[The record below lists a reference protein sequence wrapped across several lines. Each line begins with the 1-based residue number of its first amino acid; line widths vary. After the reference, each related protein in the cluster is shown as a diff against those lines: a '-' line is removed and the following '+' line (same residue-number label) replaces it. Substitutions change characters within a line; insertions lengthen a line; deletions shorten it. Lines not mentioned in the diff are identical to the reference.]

1 MRDMKKLHRG
11 AQQAQAR
18 PEEAKKQ
25 APHEQAAAAPMPAL
39 GGSGDPLTGGA
50 SGEAQKAENDPAAMA
65 EQQAELT
72 RIKSL
77 PAGSPELESYKKPEA
92 LGAAVPEGAGKTGQA
107 KSQAEG
113 MSPKTEQAAPA
124 SVGPN
129 AQAVKTEMGGAS
141 VKVEKVDVPT
151 QAPSSGP
158 ADQAVAHAGSPPAAP
173 AAPVEVAAEA
183 AAEPKKDEV
192 APEAAESK
200 APDAAPASAPTEV
213 KGEAK
218 AAADVE
224 PAAAPVAT
232 PETPQAGDA
241 TAEAKSATK
250 NPEKSPEAAPQA
262 VAAAAPAVAEGQVE
276 APPEAQ
282 IAGPEQVADVA
293 ASGQAP
299 AEVGPAAIA
308 AQAGEQQV
316 VAPAAVP
323 EAVAGEKAAVAEEV
337 VAPVAAGVAEAPQ
350 TAAPAAQAA
359 AAPEAKDTAPA
370 QAGEAQVAPVDSVA
384 AAITSAPFD
393 PVAEI
398 AFDQAKSAEPT
409 ATSGGDAPAPEAA
422 VPVEAAGEQVSA
434 ESQSADPAKGPEGEA
449 PAAESS
455 GDLAAAP
462 AAAPGPAPSLEAPV
476 VDVAAGAAPAAP
488 AAEVGIQAP
497 VQVETELGNQNAAG
511 DLADPLA
518 GQMAAG
524 EMSAPVFGQ
533 TATQAA
539 EEAQLEPAG
548 VDPGAVESI
557 AGVGADAGLDPS
569 ALVSE
574 KTAEMKGKIDDLLKA
589 GERAIKGIGKLQLP
603 ETMQKGLKGAKGQ
616 IDELLGDAEK
626 MGQDLLG
633 KGKDMLDQAEGA
645 LDNVKN
651 LATDPGAAV
660 APMLGEGSE
669 LPGHLRQKAEQALG
683 MDFSQVKLHEGKG
696 AKELADRLG
705 ANAFA
710 QGKDVVLGKA
720 AEMAGADREEILAEE
735 LVHVA
740 QMKGKSAADRGA
752 TGLSVASDRAEKS
765 ARTAAK
771 KVLEGAEIKAEEIE
785 GQQRAVFRN
794 DGGTTS
800 QQPEMPTQVSLSI
813 AGKSQV
819 VKLPKLTPGTTSK
832 MVSLPSLGIQGMSFE
847 SQAKFQFDATTGKF
861 TGGKAWASIQVGDAI
876 KLEDATVTIEQ
887 SGQMKGSFPGATL
900 TVGSLIND
908 TITAEVGAGGVTGKG
923 TYQYSQLRGG
933 KLDTWLR
940 SGSMQVNVGADGAV
954 SGSGSLGMQVEPFT
968 AGTIKGSI
976 VEKALS
982 GDVTIGNKNAI
993 SLGKSSVSEGQLTG
1007 KLTNSEKIDVSGS
1020 LKLDIPSLG
1029 AGTGSAQVKWDSDGA
1044 QISGEA
1050 AFDSASSSTWGKV
1063 AFTKATVTGSIAE
1076 TKLPKVSGS
1085 GTAVYDSLFKG
1096 NWNGDLDL
1104 EAEKASFELG
1114 GELVAPIVQGEVQVS
1129 KGALTIKVENSE
1141 LQSTAGNVDFKL
1153 GSFLKGT
1160 AVLEEGTNANVIN
1173 ATATAELVSSQ
1184 TYDDVTLSKG
1194 SITVKVRGTTVEIV
1208 SGSVDMDYKGVAKGQ
1223 LELGKSSDIR
1233 RFTGSGKANI
1243 QAPQQWGDI
1252 KVLEGA
1258 IDLSLKDNIVDKAQ
1272 GNAKIGYLEFVEG
1285 QLAFDATKDF
1295 TAIDG
1300 TATSSL
1306 VAVKDLTSPLK
1317 LEPDAEKK
1325 FDLQF
1330 KNSTFKDFKG
1340 AFAWSY
1346 EKFKGDLNV
1355 AAPTEDFGLVTGNGK
1370 ADLSEDLPIGT
1381 LGSTKLMGKAG
1392 GALTGKID
1400 SGRFLGVSGTLK
1412 WEYDAFLAGDAQIA
1426 EPRTSIN
1433 EIDGMLKATVIAAK
1447 NLPNND
1453 KVEIQPG
1460 AAGALTIEL
1469 RNSEVKR
1476 YSGTLDYKYDG
1487 FLQGQVTIAGDMLDF
1502 SQLAGQSAGTVF
1514 AKKNLKN
1521 VDVLEGSGMN
1531 VEFVNSAFTDFYGA
1545 IQFEHKEWLKGK
1557 ADAVQGGGSSMANGV
1572 VGKVEGS
1579 LIKAPPGG
1587 QSTGFQYKEGGSIKT
1602 DLVAGMD
1609 VTTFDVGSEVNWQ
1622 YDDWLS
1628 GKMTLEQKATI
1639 LRADGSDPGAQ
1650 LLKEKEISSD
1660 KKVVFLPSTIGVELV
1675 NGQPAKYSGSVK
1687 ARYDQWIEGSF
1698 AIAASSGAQ
1707 NFDGDLNGTL
1717 IKAMPLE
1724 GSPTELQAGGS
1735 ATITVNS
1742 NNVTGISGTLAF
1754 QYGEGEKWLEGTI
1767 NSAQS
1772 TGAGIKSISGD
1783 TTGSV
1788 ILGKT
1793 LGNFDLET
1801 GGSINARMENSTID
1815 KIGGSVAY
1823 KYGQGERWISGTVT
1837 LDEAV
1842 STAARMSGTHDSSIS
1857 KEHQASVNLKLMPSS
1872 GITGKVEQNDVK
1884 TVAGSINWQYEDW
1897 LAGTMQAA
1905 ESEPSQVGGSGD
1917 ARIIKD
1923 HDVIPGKLKLIPGS
1937 GFTAQITTGN
1947 LTNFSGDVPFQF
1959 EDWAKGSVNVSQA
1972 TPDAIVGP
1980 AKFSVVAPGKTF
1992 DNGGFPVKMTP
2003 GGSLTAEMTANGLE
2017 HFGGN
2022 ANAEIGT
2029 ANAGDSWHVRGKLAL
2044 ENSELSTVKGDF
2056 DGALASPL
2064 KFPPSLRIQ
2073 PGGAIRFHM
2082 EGSNLTRPAG
2092 DVNYVITKGEGGPE
2106 FVKGSLSIDAS
2117 STKTNINADLHGQ
2130 IAQETDVG
2138 SVKILVGG
2146 QLDGRLTNNSNATLG
2161 GNLAFQYKQLAKG
2174 KIQVAGQFNPNDAKV
2189 NGEAEATTLSGQQA
2203 GALTIEAG
2211 SQIGAKVEES
2221 DLTQVWGKFNF
2232 STDKLQGVIDVPR
2245 GGNSTPTVLSG
2256 EATAKLKTDL
2266 ALGGG
2271 FALKQ
2276 GSGINVKVE
2285 SNNLTSVSGQ
2295 VGWKYQDWLSGSLT
2309 AETGST
2315 LTTINGSGTAQLDK
2329 RYAVGSTTFALVPGT
2344 GVSAKI
2350 ANNAI
2355 DSVSGQVAWEYG
2367 EGGWLAGELTMPEGT
2382 KLDAPGGT
2390 ATARLAKDKVFG
2402 NLALVQGGQLT
2413 VDIAAGAPT
2422 SFAGKLLWA
2431 YTNSDRWLEGDVTID
2446 ATPSLDSINGMAT
2459 ARLAKDKQIGDGL
2472 VLLKGGNLNGQM
2484 GSSVPA
2490 DMNGE
2495 VNWRYQSW
2503 LEGKVTVQAS
2513 SLETIEGQA
2522 DAHIVEAKMVAPG
2535 FELQQGGNVKVTV
2548 GQSAFKTFTG
2558 EVNWKYGEGEP
2569 FAQGA
2574 VTVSAESAW
2583 DSINGKADA
2592 QLIQDVQAA
2601 SDLTLLKEG
2610 SNLQVEV
2617 ASSKVKSFGGSVSF
2631 LYGEEQWLKGNITAN
2646 PDSTPKQISG
2656 EATAALV
2663 GDKPIDGTE
2672 LTLKAGGSAK
2682 VTVDKNSVKNF
2693 GGTVNWIYGED
2704 PWLKGSIVLDESSTP
2719 KKVSGEVTATLS
2731 KYKRVSDDVKLMEGG
2746 TLTAKFDGT
2755 SLKQFSG
2762 DLTLGYQDW
2771 LLGNLHVDNS
2781 TLEDVSGSIKAS
2793 LRKHKPLT
2801 ADLMLKQGGAITVEL
2816 QNSKML
2822 SFNGDVAWS
2831 YQQWLEG
2838 QMHVDTATGEN
2849 VTGTGTASLVQQK
2862 QVGEGGKLELQR
2874 GSSLQAKFTNS
2885 QLDGLGG
2892 DVAWRWEDWLK
2903 GTVNVPAYTK
2913 IDNPSGTITAA
2924 LDADKAVGNELTL
2937 KRGGNV
2943 GGELVSG
2950 KLSKISGEV
2959 EWQYQTWLGGKVTLN
2974 PSSPEALT
2982 GSASASVIVQK
2993 EVKPPLT
3000 IERGGNMQLDFD
3012 TKKSM
3017 AQQPFS
3023 ANLTWQYEK
3032 WIGGDLQVNAGSTFE
3047 NLSGKANATL
3057 REEKTYGEVLLRRG
3071 GQIRA
3076 EFAGSAPQ
3084 SFGGDLNW
3092 QYQTWLAG
3100 SVNVADGSKLDNLS
3114 GQASASLLEDKA
3126 LGNGFSLV
3134 AGGHAQVEL
3143 KSNKVESFG
3152 GTVFYKWKDLVDGS
3166 LDVQGGSK
3174 LDKISGKGTAH
3185 LSKDYPVNGSELIVK
3200 QGTSLT
3206 AEVKDSSVDSV
3217 SGKLG
3222 WKYQQWVEGNVDVQS
3237 SKLDSVSGAAQAR
3250 VVTEKQLGGSDLKLM
3265 PGGSIEVDVKNNALT
3280 SWGGSISIQY
3290 KDIAK
3295 GTLTVEGKTA
3305 DLATVNGEAKAR
3317 LINDLPLPG
3326 EVKLLNGSGVGVKV
3340 KAGAFDT
3347 FNGKVRFQYKDIL
3360 EGAVELTDSKA
3371 DNINGSASASVIKD
3385 FSPGGTQ
3392 FFLTQGGNLRTE
3404 FKNSAFDSI
3413 EGEVTWKYDNP
3424 SAKMDGRLTIPKS
3437 NIKSISGEGTARL
3450 LQDSA
3455 PVQNTVIKA
3464 GGNLSVKVEASAPKS
3479 VSGRVDWQHSD
3490 WLGGYVELL
3499 EGTNITGPFK
3509 GKAGAVLLAD
3519 KQINSKFTA
3528 NKGGNINLQL
3538 DSSVAVD
3545 QTQISGM
3552 VAVQYEDWLKG
3563 SLTVDGG
3570 TTFKQIAGTAKVEL
3584 IKDKDVG
3591 ASGVKLLAGGNVQA
3605 KFNTQ
3610 GLENFGGVVM
3620 VDYQDWLRGSINVNT
3635 GSTPD
3640 AITGKV
3646 TAQVSKEKTFGEF
3659 KLQQGGQVSVD
3670 MAASKLGAFG
3680 GVVNWQYQD
3689 WVNGTLTVDGAS
3701 NFDSIGGQGSASLIK
3716 EKAAG
3721 GEVVLQQGGHLRA
3734 KVAQSKL
3741 STFSGEV
3748 NLKYQDWLEGGVVIQ
3763 GESNLD
3769 NINGNAHIAAIADK
3783 ELAGQ
3788 VTIKSGSAFQGQ
3800 MLASKVTTISGN
3812 LNFEWK
3818 GTVGGAL
3825 TVNAGSTL
3833 EKVSGSAQV
3842 ALLKDVDVGAGVKLV
3857 KGGNAQIDF
3866 DGTDIKSLSGT
3877 LSLKYQDWLQGTI
3890 QAKTGSS
3897 LSQIS
3902 GTAELSVKQNK
3913 SFGKIAIKE
3922 GSSLGVDFAANTVT
3936 EYRGNVEVGF
3946 DDWLKGNLNFK
3957 AQDLNTISGSGS
3969 LEVIKDKPIAGPVS
3983 ILTGSYLR
3991 ANVEASD
3998 LKDFGG
4004 TVKLEVKE
4012 WGRGELTV
4020 RDGST
4025 TKSISGEGKI
4035 ELTAPKKLGEY
4046 VTLTKANIGAT
4057 VEANELKSIYGEAQ
4071 GEVKELGTG
4080 WLKILKS
4087 STLTEFDGQA
4097 GVKLTTPK
4105 KIGQFAELSGGQVIA
4120 NFQKNSLKDFGGF
4133 VDITVYGWGKGNV
4146 TIDPGSTLEYI
4157 KGSAKLE
4164 LTEPKSLAGGVVKI
4178 TGGSVGATVDGQKL
4192 THIAGSIKVQI
4203 KEDVEGELKGEIDVE
4218 KENVSGQGKLRQ
4230 LRPWT
4235 AGPVKVQ
4242 NAELSATVTDNKMTG
4257 ASGKGEIDAGKYGR
4271 GGIDVNYEDV
4281 GGNPVFYGKGW
4292 VEFQPHDRI
4301 KGRLDVNLSREQK
4314 LTGEG
4319 QVKVKISDKING
4331 MIGVALDEEGH
4342 VKLKGSVTIPGPF
4355 ELFTPTPYKKDI
4367 NLLDLSFVVY
4377 TPPTVKVKVGAGL
4390 GIECGIKPLTISNI
4404 MLGGEVDLM
4413 EPSFASMS
4421 VSAHLASS
4429 AYADLNA
4436 YVEGSVQVSAAVVAV
4451 EAGLRAALNLHLE
4464 AALSADPTITVNR
4477 NGLAFDMPVDARLTA
4492 ALNLVLTF
4500 FAKVKVGLDVGL
4512 FSIMKTVWRY
4522 EKSPDPLRLAE
4533 MSIGAKGRVKAD
4545 GNGFSGEMNPEYQPP
4560 DLSLD
4565 SLKRALHLD

>member
-1 MRDMKKLHRG
+1 
-11 AQQAQAR
+11 
-18 PEEAKKQ
+18 
-25 APHEQAAAAPMPAL
+25 MPAL
-39 GGSGDPLTGGA
+39 GGAGDPLTGAAGN
-50 SGEAQKAENDPAAMA
+50 EAQAAENDPAAMA
-65 EQQAELT
+65 EQQAELA
-72 RIKSL
+72 RVKSL
-77 PAGSPELESYKKPEA
+77 PSGSPELEAYKKPEA
-92 LGAAVPEGAGKTGQA
+92 LGAAVPEGPGQTGQA
-107 KSQAEG
+107 KSQSEG
-113 MSPKTEQAAPA
+113 MGPKKEQAAPA
-124 SVGPN
+124 TVGPN
-129 AQAVKTEMGGAS
+129 AQQVKTAPAGAD
-141 VKVEKVDVPT
+141 VKVDKVEVLAS
-151 QAPSSGP
+151 APSSGP
-158 ADQAVAHAGSPPAAP
+158 ANQAVANAGSAPATPAAP
-173 AAPVEVAAEA
+173 QEVAAEP
-183 AAEPKKDEV
+183 AAEAKSDEV
-192 APEAAESK
+192 SPEAADKKQPEQ
-200 APDAAPASAPTEV
+200 APTAAPP
-213 KGEAK
+213 EAK
-218 AAADVE
+218 ADAKPAPDVE

-232 PETPQAGDA
+232 PETPKAGDA
-241 TAEAKSATK
+241 TAEAKAATK
-250 NPEKSPEAAPQA
+250 TPEKSPEVAPQA
-262 VAAAAPAVAEGQVE
+262 VAAGDAAVPEGQVE
-276 APPEAQ
+276 APPEA
-282 IAGPEQVADVA
+282 ALAAPETVADVA
-293 ASGQAP
+293 VAGGAP
-299 AEVGPAAIA
+299 AEVAPAAIA
-308 AQAGEQQV
+308 AQPVEQQA
-316 VAPAAVP
+316 VAPAAVV
-323 EAVAGEKAAVAEEV
+323 EAIAGEVPAVAE
-337 VAPVAAGVAEAPQ
+337 AASGGGSSGVPDAPQ
-350 TAAPAAQAA
+350 GAVPVLSGGAPA
-359 AAPEAKDTAPA
+359 PAKDTAPA
-370 QAGEAQVAPVDSVA
+370 V
-384 AAITSAPFD
+384 
-393 PVAEI
+393 
-398 AFDQAKSAEPT
+398 
-409 ATSGGDAPAPEAA
+409 APEAA
-422 VPVEAAGEQVSA
+422 VAAIQPEVAQVESASSIDPVQVQFDAAQGTAPVVAAGGAAAAPEVAVTAEPAGVQVEA
-434 ESQSADPAKGPEGEA
+434 ESQAADPAQGAEGATPAAQGTQA
-449 PAAESS
+449 PASS
-455 GDLAAAP
+455 VPAP
-462 AAAPGPAPSLEAPV
+462 AGAAPSLAAPV
-476 VDVAAGAAPAAP
+476 TSVGLDAAPAAP
-488 AAEVGIQAP
+488 AAAVALDGAVASVEEVGD
-497 VQVETELGNQNAAG
+497 QNAAG
-511 DLADPLA
+511 SLGDQLS
-518 GQMAAG
+518 GQIAAG

-533 TATQAA
+533 TAGDAGEKA
-539 EEAQLEPAG
+539 ERAPRG
-548 VDPGAVESI
+548 VDPSAVEAI
-557 AGVGADAGLDPS
+557 ASVAGDAGLDPKQ
-569 ALVSE
+569 LVSE
-574 KTAEMKGKIDDLLKA
+574 KTAELKGKVDDLLKA
-589 GERAIKGIGKLQLP
+589 GDRAMKGVGKLQMP
-603 ETMQKGLKGAKGQ
+603 DAMQKGLQGAKGQ
-616 IDELLGDAEK
+616 IDEWLEQGEK
-626 MGQDLLG
+626 AGQDLLG
-633 KGKDMLDQAEGA
+633 KGKDILDQGA
-645 LDNVKN
+645 GLAGDIES

-660 APMLGEGSE
+660 GPMLGKGKE
-669 LPGHLRQKAEQALG
+669 LPGQIRQKAEQSLG
-683 MDFSQVKLHEGKG
+683 MDFSQVKLHEGEG
-696 AKELADRLG
+696 AKGLADRLG

-720 AEMAGADREEILAEE
+720 AEMAGADKEQILAEE

-752 TGLSVASDRAEKS
+752 TGVSVASDRAEKS
-765 ARTAAK
+765 ARKAAE
-771 KVLEGAEIKAEEIE
+771 KVLEGAEVEAEEIE
-785 GQQRAVFRN
+785 GQQRAVYRN
-794 DGGTTS
+794 DGGTTA
-800 QQPEMPTQVSLSI
+800 QQPEMPTQVNVSI
-813 AGKSQV
+813 GGKSAV
-819 VKLPKLTPGTTSK
+819 VKLPKMTVGTTTK
-832 MVSLPSLGIQGMSFE
+832 MVSLPSLGVQGMSFE
-847 SQAKFQFDATTGKF
+847 SQAKMQFDATTGKF
-861 TGGKAWASIQVGDAI
+861 TGGKAWASIKVGDAI
-876 KLEDATVTIEQ
+876 KLEDATVTIDQ
-887 SGQMKGSFPGATL
+887 NGAMKGSFPGATL
-900 TVGSLIND
+900 TVGTLIND
-908 TITAEVGAGGVTGKG
+908 TITAEVGAGGVSGKG
-923 TYQYSQLRGG
+923 TYQYSQLRGA

-940 SGSMQVNVGADGAV
+940 SGSMQVNVSADGAT
-954 SGSGSLGMQVEPFT
+954 SGTGSLGFETEPFSP
-968 AGTIKGSI
+968 GTIKASI
-976 VEKALS
+976 ADKALS
-982 GDVTIGNKNAI
+982 GDVTIDNKNAI
-993 SLGKSSVSEGQLTG
+993 SLGKASVSEGQLKG
-1007 KLTNSEKIDVSGS
+1007 KLTASEKIDVSGS
-1020 LKLDIPSLG
+1020 LKLEIPSLG
-1029 AGTGSAQVKWDSDGA
+1029 AGQGSAQVSWDSDGA
-1044 QISGEA
+1044 KLAGEA

-1063 AFTKATVTGSIAE
+1063 AFTKATVTGAIADS
-1076 TKLPKVSGS
+1076 KLPKVSGS

-1129 KGALTIKVENSE
+1129 KGSLTIKVEESE
-1141 LQSTAGNVDFKL
+1141 LKSTAGNVDFKL

-1160 AVLEEGTNANVIN
+1160 AVLEEGTNANIIN
-1173 ATATAELVSSQ
+1173 ATATAELVSAQ

-1194 SITVKVRGTTVEIV
+1194 SITVKVRGTTVEVV
-1208 SGSVDMDYKGVAKGQ
+1208 SGSVDVDYKGVAKGQ

-1243 QAPQQWGDI
+1243 QPPQQWGDI

-1272 GNAKIGYLEFVEG
+1272 GNAKIGYLDFVEG

-1300 TATSSL
+1300 TATASL
-1306 VAVKDLTSPLK
+1306 TKAKDLTAPLK
-1317 LEPDAEKK
+1317 LDADAEKK

-1340 AFAWSY
+1340 AFSWSY

-1355 AAPTEDFGLVTGNGK
+1355 ATPTEDFGLVSGTGK

-1392 GALTGKID
+1392 GNLTGKIEA
-1400 SGRFLGVSGTLK
+1400 GRFLGVSGTMK
-1412 WEYDAFLAGDAQIA
+1412 WEYDGFLAGDVNIA
-1426 EPRTSIN
+1426 VPRTSIN
-1433 EIDGMLKATVIAAK
+1433 EIDGTLAATVIAAK

-1460 AAGALTIEL
+1460 GAGALTVEL
-1469 RNSEVKR
+1469 RNSQPKR

-1487 FLQGQVTIAGDMLDF
+1487 FLQGQVTVAGDMLDF
-1502 SQLAGQSAGTVF
+1502 SQLGGQSAGTVY

-1521 VDVLEGSGMN
+1521 VDILEGSGMN
-1531 VEFVNSAFTDFYGA
+1531 VEFVDSAFTDFYGS

-1557 ADAVQGGGSSMANGV
+1557 VDAAQGGGSSMSTGL
-1572 VGKVEGS
+1572 VGAVDGT
-1579 LIKAPPGG
+1579 LLKAPPGG
-1587 QSTGFQYKEGGSIKT
+1587 QESGFQYKEGGTIKA
-1602 DLVAGMD
+1602 DLAAGMD
-1609 VTTFDVGSEVNWQ
+1609 VTVFKAGSEVNWK
-1622 YDDWLS
+1622 YDDWLE
-1628 GKMTLEQKATI
+1628 GKMTLENQATV
-1639 LRADGSDPGAQ
+1639 LRADGTDPGAK
-1650 LLKEKEISSD
+1650 LIKEKEISAD
-1660 KKVVFLPSTIGVELV
+1660 KKVVFLPSTLGVELV
-1675 NGQPAKYSGSVK
+1675 NGQPAKYIGSVK
-1687 ARYDQWIEGSF
+1687 ARYDQWIEGTF
-1698 AIAASSGAQ
+1698 AIAPSSGAQ
-1707 NFDGDLNGTL
+1707 NFDGDLTGAL

-1724 GSPTELQAGGS
+1724 GSATELQPGGT
-1735 ATITVNS
+1735 AVLTVNS
-1742 NNVTGISGTLAF
+1742 NNVTGISGNLAF

-1767 NSAQS
+1767 SSAQS

-1793 LGNFDLET
+1793 LSNLDLEV
-1801 GGSINARMENSTID
+1801 GGSINARMENSAID
-1815 KIGGSVAY
+1815 KIGGTAAY
-1823 KYGQGERWISGTVT
+1823 SYGQGERWISGTLT

-1842 STAARMSGTHDSSIS
+1842 STANRLSGTHDSSIS
-1857 KEHQASVNLKLMPSS
+1857 KEHQASVSLKLMPST

-1884 TVAGSINWQYEDW
+1884 TVAGSVNWQYEDW
-1897 LAGTMQAA
+1897 LAGTIQAA
-1905 ESEPSQVGGSGD
+1905 ESEPAQIGGSGE

-1923 HDVIPGKLKLIPGS
+1923 HEVIPGKLKLIPGG
-1937 GFTAQITTGN
+1937 GFNAKITGGT

-1959 EDWAKGSVNVSQA
+1959 ETWAKGSVNVTEA
-1972 TPDAIVGP
+1972 TPDAIRGRS
-1980 AKFSVVAPGKTF
+1980 KFSVVDPGKLF
-1992 DNGGFPVKMTP
+1992 DNGGFPVKMIA
-2003 GGSLTAEMTANGLE
+2003 GGNLTADMTANGLE
-2017 HFGGN
+2017 HFGGT

-2029 ANAGDSWHVRGKLAL
+2029 ANAGDSWHTKGKLTL
-2044 ENSELSTVKGDF
+2044 DNSELSLVKGDF

-2064 KFPPSLRIQ
+2064 KFPPSLTISR
-2073 PGGAIRFHM
+2073 GGAIKFHL
-2082 EGSNLTRPAG
+2082 EGSNLTRPFG
-2092 DVNYVITKGEGGPE
+2092 DVNYVITKGQGGPE
-2106 FVKGSLSIDAS
+2106 FVKGSLTIDAS

-2130 IAQETDVG
+2130 IAKDTDVG
-2138 SVKILVGG
+2138 NVKILVGG

-2189 NGEAEATTLSGQQA
+2189 NGEAEATTLSGQKA
-2203 GALTIEAG
+2203 GALTIESG

-2232 STDKLQGVIDVPR
+2232 STDKLQGTIEVPR
-2245 GGNSTPTVLSG
+2245 GSNSTPTVLSG
-2256 EATAKLKTDL
+2256 DATAKLKVEL
-2266 ALGGG
+2266 PLGGG

-2285 SNNLTSVSGQ
+2285 ANNLTSVSGQ
-2295 VGWKYQDWLSGSLT
+2295 VGWKWKDWVSGTLN

-2315 LTTINGSGTAQLDK
+2315 LTTISGSGTAQLDK
-2329 RYAVGSTTFALVPGT
+2329 RYPVGSTTFAILPGT
-2344 GVSAKI
+2344 GVAAKV

-2355 DSVSGQVAWEYG
+2355 DSVSGQVRWEYG
-2367 EGGWLAGELTMPEGT
+2367 EGGWLAGELSMPEGT
-2382 KLDAPGGT
+2382 KLDSPSGT
-2390 ATARLAKDKVFG
+2390 ATAHLAKDKIFG
-2402 NLALVQGGQLT
+2402 NLALVQGGQLQ

-2422 SFAGKLLWA
+2422 SFQGQLLWA
-2431 YTNSDRWLEGDVTID
+2431 YTNSDRWLEGDVTLNPT
-2446 ATPSLDSINGMAT
+2446 ASLDTISGQAT
-2459 ARLAKDKQIGDGL
+2459 AKLAKDKTLGDGL
-2472 VLLKGGNLNGQM
+2472 VLLKGGNLVGQM
-2484 GSSVPA
+2484 ENSTPG
-2490 DMNGE
+2490 DLNGE

-2503 LEGKVTVQAS
+2503 LEGKVTVAAS
-2513 SLETIEGQA
+2513 NLETIEGQA
-2522 DAHIVEAKMVAPG
+2522 DAHIVETKMVAPG
-2535 FELQQGGNVKVTV
+2535 FELQKGGSVKVTV

-2558 EVNWKYGEGEP
+2558 EVNWKYSEGEP
-2569 FAQGA
+2569 FAEGS

-2583 DSINGKADA
+2583 DSISGKADA
-2592 QLIQDVQAA
+2592 RLLSDIQAA
-2601 SDLTLLKEG
+2601 SDLVLLKEG

-2617 ASSKVKSFGGSVSF
+2617 ASSKIKSFGGHVAF
-2631 LYGEEQWLKGNITAN
+2631 LYGEDQWLKGTITAN
-2646 PDSTPKQISG
+2646 PDSTPKSVSG

-2663 GDKPIDGTE
+2663 QDKLVDGTE
-2672 LTLKAGGSAK
+2672 LTLKSGSNAK
-2682 VTVDKNSVKNF
+2682 VTVEKNNVKNF
-2693 GGTVNWIYGED
+2693 GGTLNWIYGED
-2704 PWLKGSIVLDESSTP
+2704 PWLKGSIVVDEGSTP
-2719 KKVSGEVTATLS
+2719 KKVTGQVTATLS
-2731 KYKRVSDDVKLMEGG
+2731 KYKRVSDEVKFMEGG
-2746 TLTAKFDGT
+2746 TLTAQFDGT

-2762 DLTLGYQDW
+2762 DLTLGYEDW

-2781 TLEDVSGSIKAS
+2781 TLEDVTGSVKAS

-2801 ADLMLKQGGAITVEL
+2801 QDLMLKQGGSVEVKL
-2816 QNSKML
+2816 ANSKML
-2822 SFNGDVAWS
+2822 SFSGDVAWS

-2838 QMHVDTATGEN
+2838 QLHVDVATGEN
-2849 VTGTGTASLVQQK
+2849 LTGTGQASLVQQK

-2892 DVAWRWEDWLK
+2892 DLAWRWEDWLK

-2924 LDADKAVGNELTL
+2924 LHADKSVGQELTL

-2982 GSASASVIVQK
+2982 GQATASVIQQK

-3000 IERGGNMQLDFD
+3000 IERGGNMTLGFD
-3012 TKKSM
+3012 SKKSM
-3017 AQQPFS
+3017 AQQAFS

-3032 WIGGDLQVNAGSTFE
+3032 WIGGDIEVAAGSTFD
-3047 NLSGKANATL
+3047 NLNGKANATL
-3057 REEKTYGEVLLRRG
+3057 REEKTYDEITLRRG

-3076 EFAGSAPQ
+3076 EFAGSAPK

-3100 SVNVADGSKLDNLS
+3100 SVNVADGSQLNSIS
-3114 GQASASLLEDKA
+3114 GKASASLLEDKPLA
-3126 LGNGFSLV
+3126 GNFTLV
-3134 AGGHAQVEL
+3134 AGGHAEVEL

-3200 QGTSLT
+3200 QGTSLS

-3222 WKYQQWVEGNVDVQS
+3222 WKYQQWVEGNVDVTT

-3265 PGGSIEVDVKNNALT
+3265 PGGSVEVDVKNNALT

-3295 GTLTVEGKTA
+3295 GTLTIEGKTA
-3305 DLATVNGEAKAR
+3305 DLKTVNGEAKAR

-3340 KAGAFDT
+3340 KGGAFDT
-3347 FNGKVRFQYKDIL
+3347 FSGQVRFQYKDIL
-3360 EGAVELTDSKA
+3360 QGAVELVESKPTS
-3371 DNINGSASASVIKD
+3371 INGSASASVIKD

-3392 FFLTQGGNLRTE
+3392 FFLTQGGNLRTD

-3437 NIKSISGEGTARL
+3437 SVKSISGEGTARL

-3479 VSGRVDWQHSD
+3479 VSGRVDWQHAE

-3499 EGTNITGPFK
+3499 EGTNVTGPFK
-3509 GKAGAVLLAD
+3509 GKAGAVLLQD
-3519 KQINSKFTA
+3519 KQVNSKFTA
-3528 NKGGNINLQL
+3528 NKGGNINLQM
-3538 DSSVAVD
+3538 DSSVPVD

-3552 VAVQYEDWLKG
+3552 VAVQYEDWIKG
-3563 SLTVDGG
+3563 SLTVDAG

-3584 IKDKDVG
+3584 LKDKDVG
-3591 ASGVKLLAGGNVQA
+3591 TSGVKLLAGGNVQA

-3635 GSTPD
+3635 GSTLE

-3646 TAQVSKEKTFGEF
+3646 TAQVTKEKTFGEF
-3659 KLQQGGQVSVD
+3659 KLQAGGQVTVE
-3670 MAASKLGAFG
+3670 MAGSKLGAFG

-3689 WVNGTLTVDGAS
+3689 WINGTLTVDGAA
-3701 NFDSIGGQGSASLIK
+3701 NFDSIAGQGSASLIK
-3716 EKAAG
+3716 EKPVGAD
-3721 GEVVLQQGGHLRA
+3721 VKLQPGGHARV

-3741 STFSGEV
+3741 TTFSGEV
-3748 NLKYQDWLEGGVVIQ
+3748 NAKYQDWLEGGVVIQ
-3763 GESNLD
+3763 GESSLD
-3769 NINGNAHIAAIADK
+3769 SINGNAHLNVINDK
-3783 ELAGQ
+3783 QLPGQ
-3788 VTIKSGSAFQGQ
+3788 VTIKAGSGFQGQ

-3825 TVNAGSTL
+3825 TLNAGSTL

-3842 ALLKDVDVGAGVKLV
+3842 ALLKDIDVGLGVKLV

-3866 DGTDIKSLSGT
+3866 DGTDVKSLSGT

-3902 GTAELSVKQNK
+3902 GTAELSVKANK

-3957 AQDLNTISGSGS
+3957 AQDLNTISGTGS

-3991 ANVEASD
+3991 ANVENSD

-4020 RDGST
+4020 KDGST
-4025 TKSISGEGKI
+4025 TKDVSGEGKI
-4035 ELTAPKKLGEY
+4035 ELTAPKKMGEY
-4046 VTLTKANIGAT
+4046 VTLTKAMIGAV
-4057 VEANELKSIYGEAQ
+4057 VEHNELKSIYGEAQ

-4080 WLKILKS
+4080 WLKILRS

-4146 TIDPGSTLEYI
+4146 TIDPGSTLDFI

-4164 LTEPKSLAGGVVKI
+4164 LTEPKSIAGGIVKI
-4178 TGGSVGATVDGQKL
+4178 TGGSVGASVEGQKL
-4192 THIAGSIKVQI
+4192 TRIAGSIKIQI
-4203 KEDVEGELKGEIDVE
+4203 KEDVQGELKGEIDVE
-4218 KENVSGQGKLRQ
+4218 KELVSGQGKLKQ
-4230 LRPWT
+4230 LRPWQ

-4257 ASGKGEIDAGKYGR
+4257 ASGKGELDGGKFGR

-4281 GGNPVFYGKGW
+4281 GGTPVFYGSGW

-4301 KGRLDVNLSREQK
+4301 KGKLTVNLSREQK
-4314 LTGEG
+4314 FTGEG
-4319 QVKVKISDKING
+4319 TVNVKISDKING
-4331 MIGVALDEEGH
+4331 MVSVALDEEGH
-4342 VKLKGSVTIPGPF
+4342 VKLKGAVTIPGPF

-4367 NLLDLSFVVY
+4367 SLLDLSFVVY

-4477 NGLAFDMPVDARLTA
+4477 NGLAFDMPVDARLSA

-4512 FSIMKTVWRY
+4512 FSIMATVWQY
-4522 EKSPDPLRLAE
+4522 EKSPDPLKLAE

-4545 GNGFSGEMNPEYQPP
+4545 GNGFSGEMNPEYTPP